1 MGRRAGGVGD
11 VGLSNVEL
19 SMWMWRESWRML
31 YLYVESKSLRIRL
44 QFTISRLDWMEIV
57 DKAVEYL
64 LTDMVLTQAVR

>member
-57 DKAVEYL
+57 DKVVEYL